1 MPATDQTP
9 DGERPPVSGPSAPT
23 EPRDPLIGLLVDG
36 RYRIRSRLA
45 RGGMATVY
53 VAQDERLD
61 RPVALKVMHPH
72 LAESQGFVARFRRE
86 ARSAARIVHPGV
98 VSVFDQGVVH
108 GQGFLVMEL
117 VDGPN
122 LRMLLQDQGAFTV
135 DRALRDAEQVLD
147 ALRAAHRVGVV
158 HRDVKPENVL
168 VPPDGPVRVTD
179 FGLARAASEVSLST
193 TGSMLGTV
201 AYMAPEIATTGRTD
215 PRTDIYSVGIMLDE
229 MLIGHVPWAGENAI
243 QMAYSHV
250 NQDIPLP
257 SVEQA
262 WLPRE
267 IDDLVACLASR
278 DPDNRPGDAGQ
289 AIDLIARTRAALPP
303 EILTRRAEIAS
314 PHLETGTQTQR
325 LSATGTTSALPA
337 PLTATSQAV
346 VHASGI
352 SSPPTSSTRRSRHSR
367 ARTLVAALVV
377 LLVVGGAGG
386 WWWWSQYGPGS
397 YVDLP
402 QTAGRSAAAV
412 ESDLTA
418 LGLDFSVT
426 QAFDDDAAIG
436 TVISSEPD
444 GGGPVHSDTEVR
456 LVVSKGVDMRN
467 VPDLAG
473 KTEDQARTALIDAGL
488 AVGDITR
495 DWSET
500 VPPGVIISQSAEPG
514 TSVRHD
520 TPVALLV
527 SRGREPISAPD
538 VTGRSAD
545 DAQTMVEDL
554 KLAARPNEAF
564 SSDVPPGVVI
574 SQDIPAGTTL
584 HRGDTLS
591 YTVSKGPE
599 MIPVPPVRGKQVEEA
614 IQILE
619 EAGFSVSVDKV
630 WGGYFNTVRATDPE
644 EGTPTPAGSTVTI
657 TVV

>member
-1 MPATDQTP
+1 VTATDQTP
-9 DGERPPVSGPSAPT
+9 DGGRPLTSGPATSAGPG
-23 EPRDPLIGLLVDG
+23 DPLIGLLVDG
-36 RYRIRSRLA
+36 RYRIQSRLA

-53 VAQDERLD
+53 IAQDERLD

-122 LRMLLQDQGAFTV
+122 LRTLLQEQGALTV
-135 DRALRDAEQVLD
+135 DRALRAAEQVLD
-147 ALRAAHRVGVV
+147 ALRAAHRVGVI
-158 HRDVKPENVL
+158 HRDIKPENVL

-193 TGSMLGTV
+193 TGSLLGTV

-229 MLIGHVPWAGENAI
+229 MLVGHVPWDGDTAM

-250 NQDIPLP
+250 NDDIPLP
-257 SVEQA
+257 SGEQP

-267 IDDLVACLASR
+267 IDDLVASLAAR
-278 DPDNRPGDAGQ
+278 DPDDRPGDAGQ

-303 EILTRRAEIAS
+303 QILTRRADIAP
-314 PHLETGTQTQR
+314 PHPPTGAQTQR
-325 LSATGTTSALPA
+325 LSATGLTSPLPT
-337 PLTATSQAV
+337 PLTTTSQAV

-352 SSPPTSSTRRSRHSR
+352 SSPPASATRRSRHSR
-367 ARTLVAALVV
+367 ARALVAV
-377 LLVVGGAGG
+377 LLVLLVAGGAGG

-402 QTAGRSAAAV
+402 QTAGRSVAAV

-426 QAFDDDAAIG
+426 RDFDDDVAVD

-444 GGGPVHSDTEVR
+444 GGGPVHRDTEIR
-456 LVVSKGVDMRN
+456 LVVSKGVDMRP
-467 VPDLAG
+467 VPDLTEN
-473 KTEDQARTALIDAGL
+473 TEDQARTALTDAGL
-488 AVGDITR
+488 AVGDITQ

-500 VPPGVIISQSAEPG
+500 VPQGVVISQSEAPG
-514 TSVRHD
+514 ASVRHD
-520 TPVALLV
+520 TPVALVV
-527 SRGREPISAPD
+527 SRGREPIAVPD

-545 DAQTMVEDL
+545 DAQAAVEDL
-554 KLAARPNEAF
+554 HLTARPTEAF
-564 SSDVPPGVVI
+564 STDVPAGVVI
-574 SQDIPAGTTL
+574 SQDTPAGTTL
-584 HRGDTLS
+584 HRGDAVG

-599 MIPVPPVRGKQVEEA
+599 TVSVPQVTGKQVEEA
-614 IQILE
+614 TRILQ
-619 EAGFSVSVDKV
+619 EAGFTVSVDKV

-644 EGTPTPAGSTVTI
+644 AGTSAPAGSTVTI